1 MGDYLRDQY
10 ANKVNKSEPVR
21 EVKLHFHRPYTSPFD
36 TDTKN
41 YINVLTKEIKN
52 LKEENNSLTDI
63 DYIQ

>member
-36 TDTKN
+36 TDTKKLHQC
-41 YINVLTKEIKN
+41 INKRNKRLERRK
-52 LKEENNSLTDI
+52 
-63 DYIQ
+63 

>member
-36 TDTKN
+36 TDTKKLHQC
-41 YINVLTKEIKN
+41 INKRNKN